1 MTHQSPAQER
11 PASPR
16 ERYAAFTRRIERLC
30 ADDPGA
36 RTALR
41 TGLRRDLDDV
51 PRMHRFV
58 VPELPRGGR
67 IPVAHQRAYYAVA
80 SMIAAQPRHAFA
92 AADAEPTA
100 DARETPG
107 AEDTAP
113 APTPQQKY
121 GISLGHAFANAVA
134 KSPARDKAMRE
145 SAAESRLNLL
155 TRQSTNGLHRHL
167 PAAVRYLSDVG
178 VDVDWPRLLG
188 DLITWPTD
196 AKKTARHWLQDY
208 YIHHTRSTD
217 KNAGDVDEDE
227 TAQQLVRD

>member
-11 PASPR
+11 SPSAR
-16 ERYAAFTRRIERLC
+16 ERLADFTRRIERLC

-41 TGLRRDLDDV
+41 TGLRRGLDDV

-67 IPVAHQRAYYAVA
+67 VPVAQQRAYYAVA

-92 AADAEPTA
+92 AADAEPHT
-100 DARETPG
+100 DARETSG
-107 AEDTAP
+107 AADASPE
-113 APTPQQKY
+113 PTPEQKY
-121 GISLGHAFANAVA
+121 GSSLGHAFATAVA
-134 KSPARDKAMRE
+134 ASSARDRAMRE

-188 DLITWPTD
+188 DLIAWPTD
-196 AKKTARHWLQDY
+196 AKRIARRWLQDY
-208 YIHHTRSTD
+208 YIHRTES
-217 KNAGDVDEDE
+217 AGENPGGADEDE
-227 TAQQLVRD
+227 TARRLVVG